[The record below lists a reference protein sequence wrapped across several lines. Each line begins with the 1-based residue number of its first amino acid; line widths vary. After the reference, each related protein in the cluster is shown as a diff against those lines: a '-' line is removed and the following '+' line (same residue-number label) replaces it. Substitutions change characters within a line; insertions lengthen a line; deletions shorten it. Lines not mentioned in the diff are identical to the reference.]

1 MKNTLKLGSLDIKHD
16 TVLASATSIPTPK
29 DNHKYLDAS
38 KASFHFVLYKAKN
51 SRPETIHN
59 SHIILILLVYSPS
72 PPGSSYFSKNTA
84 FTMGE
89 SEDIT
94 SSYHMFYTDAF
105 SFADYQIDS
114 KQPGLGFYSFVL
126 IYTLLAFLLIAP
138 LVSWSR
144 NKEEKKLKIRESDE
158 KQVEKIVHHKNPV
171 HLKASTDDSKQ
182 LSPQYAPKSSSR
194 RGGEENANTQT
205 KTDQE
210 NCNHGD
216 SVQNSSGDD
225 QKNDIK
231 KQSSTSLSA
240 LRKIQL
246 SSNSKMG
253 RLSSSSMGSDSS
265 GILTKNSRHM
275 TSKTVISSS
284 LSRRSASL
292 RSVVR
297 RELDQ
302 SYPDQDPDFQNR
314 IALRFSLD
322 GILQQSFHNNIQ
334 HNNNTN
340 TNGVRRDQQISQYR
354 ENNSNGDSRSGGG
367 SNQPTE
373 ASSSVPSATTTGS
386 NQPTETSS
394 SVPSAATTG
403 KIHQNTTAKTNP
415 SDKGFSKLV
424 LDVGGRRWKNRRPI
438 GRADVIENIFASN
451 SVRHSPSIIA
461 DSATKKGGSLAT
473 PDPKKI
479 SNSLKR
485 GGPSGIP
492 QQPNR
497 QRRPSKIVS
506 DVASSILS
514 EQHHQLNH
522 QPQIQIDISLLEQL
536 RLQQQ
541 HQTQHQLQFFAMHRL
556 QQQQRRYSQQ
566 RRYGRFGPRSVSE
579 RSASV
584 MSSIIDD
591 ISPDDAPDANDPGRG
606 NIFIQTDEKYLV
618 PETEYVHHGGSD
630 FGPAQK
636 GCCLSPIEGFLSLF
650 VPDVEKWNVLQASIP
665 LTLGASSE
673 AFFRLVTIAFI
684 SQNLGT
690 RPMIGALI

>member
-1 MKNTLKLGSLDIKHD
+1 MSM
-16 TVLASATSIPTPK
+16 
-29 DNHKYLDAS
+29 
-38 KASFHFVLYKAKN
+38 
-51 SRPETIHN
+51 
-59 SHIILILLVYSPS
+59 
-72 PPGSSYFSKNTA
+72 PGRNNYFSKDAA

-89 SEDIT
+89 SENIRS
-94 SSYHMFYTDAF
+94 SSYHSMVSKKVFE
-105 SFADYQIDS
+105 SFEES
-114 KQPGLGFYSFVL
+114 KQPGAGFYSFVL
-126 IYTLLAFLLIAP
+126 IYTLVAFLLIAP

-158 KQVEKIVHHKNPV
+158 KQVEKIIEHHKNPDHQRV
-171 HLKASTDDSKQ
+171 STDDSKQ
-182 LSPQYAPKSSSR
+182 R
-194 RGGEENANTQT
+194 RGSEETASKKT
-205 KTDQE
+205 KTADQE
-210 NCNHGD
+210 KHSRVD
-216 SVQNSSGDD
+216 SV
-225 QKNDIK
+225 
-231 KQSSTSLSA
+231 
-240 LRKIQL
+240 KI
-246 SSNSKMG
+246 
-253 RLSSSSMGSDSS
+253 SSSSIGSDSS
-265 GILTKNSRHM
+265 DILAKNSRHM

-284 LSRRSASL
+284 RSRKSASL
-292 RSVVR
+292 RSVVQ

-322 GILQQSFHNNIQ
+322 GILQQSFQNNIQ

-340 TNGVRRDQQISQYR
+340 TNDVRRDQQQILQYT
-354 ENNSNGDSRSGGG
+354 ENNNNGDGRSGGG

-403 KIHQNTTAKTNP
+403 QIHQNTTAKKNP
-415 SDKGFSKLV
+415 SNKGFSKLV

-438 GRADVIENIFASN
+438 GRADVIENAFASN
-451 SVRHSPSIIA
+451 SVRHSPSITA
-461 DSATKKGGSLAT
+461 DNTNKKGGSLAT
-473 PDPKKI
+473 PDPKKT

-485 GGPSGIP
+485 GGQSGIP
-492 QQPNR
+492 QLPNHQQR
-497 QRRPSKIVS
+497 QSKIMS

-514 EQHHQLNH
+514 ESHHRLNN

-584 MSSIIDD
+584 MSSIVDD

-606 NIFIQTDEKYLV
+606 NVFIQPDEKYLV
-618 PETEYVHHGGSD
+618 PEIEYDHRGGSD
-630 FGPAQK
+630 FGPAQE
-636 GCCLSPIEGFLSLF
+636 GCCLSPIEAFLSLF

-673 AFFRLVTIAFI
+673 ALFRLVTIAFI
-684 SQNLGT
+684 AQKLGT
-690 RPMIGALI
+690 EDMIGALI